1 MSIALVR
8 KLETFAALSDSD
20 RQSLRDL
27 VSGQG
32 KVVEARRDFARE
44 GEIPSVMFL
53 ICEGWACR
61 HKTLPDGRRQIV
73 DLLVPGDLCD
83 LNLHL
88 LGERDHSLG
97 AVNAVRVLE
106 IPFAAV
112 DRAMRESVAIA
123 RAMLRSELVV
133 TATARE
139 WTLNVGQRSAYERI
153 AHVMLETFYRL
164 QRVGMARDDAIDWPL
179 TQVDL
184 AEVTGLTPVHVNRT
198 LQQLRRDGLITLS
211 AKQLLIADMQQM
223 QQAAMF
229 NPNYLHFAGVETAAI
244 TT

>member
-1 MSIALVR
+1 MPIALVR

-20 RQSLRDL
+20 RLIVRDL

-32 KVVEARRDFARE
+32 RNIEARRDFARE
-44 GEIPSVMFL
+44 GEMPSVMFL

-83 LNLHL
+83 LNLQL

-97 AVNAVRVLE
+97 AINAVRVLE

-112 DRAMRESVAIA
+112 DKAMSESATIA
-123 RAMLRSELVV
+123 RAMQRSELVV

-139 WTLNVGQRSAYERI
+139 WTLNVGQRNAYERI
-153 AHVMLETFYRL
+153 AHFMLETFYRL
-164 QRVGMARDDAIDWPL
+164 QRVGKTRDNGIDWPL

-211 AKQLLIADMQQM
+211 ARQLVIGDMQRM
-223 QQAAMF
+223 RQAAMF
-229 NPNYLHFAGVETAAI
+229 NPNYLHFEAAESMALAK
-244 TT
+244 

>member
-1 MSIALVR
+1 
-8 KLETFAALSDSD
+8 
-20 RQSLRDL
+20 
-27 VSGQG
+27 
-32 KVVEARRDFARE
+32 
-44 GEIPSVMFL
+44 MFL

-83 LNLHL
+83 LNLQL
-88 LGERDHSLG
+88 LDERDHSLG
-97 AVNAVRVLE
+97 AVNAVRVVE
-106 IPFAAV
+106 VPFAAV
-112 DRAMRESVAIA
+112 DKAMSQSAAIA
-123 RAMLRSELVV
+123 RAMKRSELVV
-133 TATARE
+133 AATARE

-164 QRVGMARDDAIDWPL
+164 QRVGIARDNGIDWPL

-211 AKQLLIADMQQM
+211 ARQLVIADLQQM
-223 QQAAMF
+223 RQAAMF
-229 NPNYLHFAGVETAAI
+229 NPNYLHFEAVREAVVIKSAA
-244 TT
+244 